1 MLYKDIINPF
11 IIPNR
16 TLQYSTHFY
25 DFQFGGYFA
34 YYQARE
40 EGSEYV
46 NVRVDC
52 EALLSMTRELRVWLK
67 VLVDS
72 IKYYCP
78 LAEKWQT
85 IWWYRSGYIERRQTP
100 FTVYFLAWNLTR
112 FLPGPTGR
120 LCQDEGQQ
128 ENTNEPF
135 HLEYF
140 YWLLFLISFN
150 WPPRAWESSGG
161 K

>member
-46 NVRVDC
+46 NMRVDC

-78 LAEKWQT
+78 LAE
-85 IWWYRSGYIERRQTP
+85 ERNGKASDDIGADISRD
-100 FTVYFLAWNLTR
+100 VR
-112 FLPGPTGR
+112 R
-120 LCQDEGQQ
+120 
-128 ENTNEPF
+128 
-135 HLEYF
+135 H
-140 YWLLFLISFN
+140 LLFTFSLEI
-150 WPPRAWESSGG
+150 
-161 K
+161 

>member
-16 TLQYSTHFY
+16 TLQYSTHLY

-46 NVRVDC
+46 NMRVDC
-52 EALLSMTRELRVWLK
+52 EALLSITRELRVWLK

-72 IKYYCP
+72 IKYCP
-78 LAEKWQT
+78 LAKERNGKASDD
-85 IWWYRSGYIERRQTP
+85 IGADIYIERRQTP
-100 FTVYFLAWNLTR
+100 FTVYFLA
-112 FLPGPTGR
+112 
-120 LCQDEGQQ
+120 
-128 ENTNEPF
+128 
-135 HLEYF
+135 
-140 YWLLFLISFN
+140 
-150 WPPRAWESSGG
+150 
-161 K
+161 

>member
-46 NVRVDC
+46 NVTVDC
-52 EALLSMTRELRVWLK
+52 EALLSMTIELRVWLK

-78 LAEKWQT
+78 LARREMAKHLMISERIYRETSDAIYCLLSRLKTDTVLTWS
-85 IWWYRSGYIERRQTP
+85 YRSTLSRRR
-100 FTVYFLAWNLTR
+100 AA
-112 FLPGPTGR
+112 G
-120 LCQDEGQQ
+120 
-128 ENTNEPF
+128 
-135 HLEYF
+135 EY
-140 YWLLFLISFN
+140 
-150 WPPRAWESSGG
+150 